1 MFGGKYGI
9 QKIVNVRKE
18 GKVEQNSGN
27 LSLGVG
33 WVRESGER

>member
-1 MFGGKYGI
+1 MFGEKYGI

-27 LSLGVG
+27 LSLGGGVG
-33 WVRESGER
+33 KGKW